1 MGFPIEAP
9 YRVLPTMSREFSGN
23 STFFRTGSHIAEEHS
38 PITPEW
44 YWVLAHRLPRPRL
57 LEKYIFVAQKKIQFP
72 WTHGFDSCYPK
83 KATLGG
89 EQNVKVHRDLGIPIV
104 FYNNLQQ
111 FATACGKSLG
121 RETENPGRS
130 EKCHENHKISNLVCK
145 QFQ

>member
-1 MGFPIEAP
+1 
-9 YRVLPTMSREFSGN
+9 MSREFSGN

-111 FATACGKSLG
+111 LAAKAWAGRLKIQVEVKSVMKIAKLQTSFVSSFNNYECITPNSLG
-121 RETENPGRS
+121 ERS
-130 EKCHENHKISNLVCK
+130 N
-145 QFQ
+145 